1 MATSKKITAT
11 KPVQASKP
19 ASRASA
25 VSASKIKP
33 MAQAPK
39 VASTPVVP
47 STNKSQAES
56 AGAKK
61 NPAKLKSEL
70 KSGLKGGLKGESK
83 TDLAKESPANPLKKA
98 DGVKKLNGVDGVK
111 GINGVNGVGGVNGTN
126 GVANG
131 AALPAAAT
139 VAVPKTDTGLE
150 KDLAKKPA
158 GSLKSPLRIF
168 QVYYESWQRDLLD
181 PNFSGLDNSKSTSE
195 TKEFSVYEQLLS
207 SDYVKDAQLWG
218 ALSWRFA
225 EMTGMSGT
233 DLIKSIQSHPGND
246 VYFCNPYPQNEA
258 LFHNGWQQGET
269 THPQFLA
276 MAKAI
281 FEVTGLPVEELTS
294 ISSSDLFS
302 STNFMVAT
310 PKFWQS
316 YLPWVR
322 EVLSLANKKLP
333 PKVRDFMHSKLAD
346 ERNLHNSAT
355 YVPFI
360 VERLFPVFMKTKGRN
375 LKSYKIPLP
384 ERERELNVHLK
395 LLREMK
401 DVAYRTKS
409 AWLAVCWA
417 NYRNL
422 YFAQVNGKE
431 WCDKYLRT
439 ITPTDI
445 KFS

>member
-1 MATSKKITAT
+1 MAI
-11 KPVQASKP
+11 Q
-19 ASRASA
+19 
-25 VSASKIKP
+25 
-33 MAQAPK
+33 
-39 VASTPVVP
+39 
-47 STNKSQAES
+47 
-56 AGAKK
+56 KK
-61 NPAKLKSEL
+61 NPAIKPGHSAKAASRAALSGKDKPNSQIIPKASASDLPAGSTKL
-70 KSGLKGGLKGESK
+70 
-83 TDLAKESPANPLKKA
+83 SPAKA
-98 DGVKKLNGVDGVK
+98 MKEINEQLSSKASDSVKEKIAEASKVMGAKPKEKANGK
-111 GINGVNGVGGVNGTN
+111 
-126 GVANG
+126 GVAKSNG
-131 AALPAAAT
+131 SALPDAAT
-139 VAVPKTDTGLE
+139 EVVPKTDSGLE
-150 KDLAKKPA
+150 KDLSKKPA

-168 QVYYESWQRDLLD
+168 QVYYEGWQRDLLD
-181 PNFSGLDNSKSTSE
+181 PNFSGLDNSKSASE
-195 TKEFSVYEQLLS
+195 TKEFSVYEQLLA

-225 EMTGMSGT
+225 EMTGMSGG

-246 VYFCNPYPQNEA
+246 VYFCNPFPQNEA

-269 THPQFLA
+269 AHPQFLA
-276 MAKAI
+276 MAKVI

-302 STNFMVAT
+302 STQFMVAT
-310 PKFWQS
+310 PKFWQA

-322 EVLSLANKKLP
+322 NVLSLANKKLP
-333 PKVRDFMHSKLAD
+333 PKVRDLMHSKLAD
-346 ERNLHNSAT
+346 ERNLHNGAT

-360 VERLFPVFMKTKGRN
+360 VERLFPVFMKTQGQSLR
-375 LKSYKIPLP
+375 SYKIPLP

-409 AWLAVCWA
+409 AWLGVCWA

-431 WCDKYLRT
+431 WCDKYLRA
-439 ITPTDI
+439 ITPTEI

>member
-1 MATSKKITAT
+1 MANNKSSVTKTA
-11 KPVQASKP
+11 KAASV
-19 ASRASA
+19 ASRAGLPAKNKSMSS
-25 VSASKIKP
+25 SASAGGKSLAETK
-33 MAQAPK
+33 AKADDK
-39 VASTPVVP
+39 SAKLSVVP
-47 STNKSQAES
+47 NKLNATKAMDEINQQLS
-56 AGAKK
+56 KK
-61 NPAKLKSEL
+61 ASEV
-70 KSGLKGGLKGESK
+70 
-83 TDLAKESPANPLKKA
+83 AKEKA
-98 DGVKKLNGVDGVK
+98 AEASEVMQAKSK
-111 GINGVNGVGGVNGTN
+111 GKAGSKGTGKTN
-126 GVANG
+126 GID
-131 AALPAAAT
+131 LPSAAT
-139 VAVPKTDTGLE
+139 ETLPKTDSGLE

-158 GSLKSPLRIF
+158 GSIKSPLRIF
-168 QVYYESWQRDLLD
+168 QVYYEGWQRDLLD
-181 PNFSGLDNSKSTSE
+181 PNFSGLDNSKSDSE
-195 TKEFSVYEQLLS
+195 TKEFAVYEQLLA

-225 EMTGMSGT
+225 EMTGMSGG

-269 THPQFLA
+269 AHPQFLA
-276 MAKAI
+276 MAKAV

-302 STNFMVAT
+302 STHFMVAT
-310 PKFWQS
+310 PQFWQE
-316 YLPWVR
+316 YLPWVKN
-322 EVLSLANKKLP
+322 VLSMANKKLP
-333 PKVRDFMHSKLAD
+333 PKVRDLMHSKLAD
-346 ERNLHNSAT
+346 ERNLHNGAT

-360 VERLFPVFMKTKGRN
+360 VERLFPVFMKTEGKS
-375 LKSYKIPLP
+375 LKPYKIPLP

-409 AWLAVCWA
+409 AWLGVCWA

-431 WCDKYLRT
+431 WCDKYLRA
-439 ITPTDI
+439 ITPTEI

>member
-1 MATSKKITAT
+1 MAIKKTSAT
-11 KPVQASKP
+11 QSAKSASV
-19 ASRASA
+19 ASRAALPTKNKLSSRP
-25 VSASKIKP
+25 VSAS
-33 MAQAPK
+33 
-39 VASTPVVP
+39 
-47 STNKSQAES
+47 AES
-56 AGAKK
+56 AAKTK
-61 NPAKLKSEL
+61 A
-70 KSGLKGGLKGESK
+70 ESK
-83 TDLAKESPANPLKKA
+83 TSNVPKEPQKLSAAKAIEEMNQHLSKKAAESAKEKA
-98 DGVKKLNGVDGVK
+98 AEAGEVMRAKSK
-111 GINGVNGVGGVNGTN
+111 GKAGSKGAGKTN
-126 GVANG
+126 GLDLPG
-131 AALPAAAT
+131 AATEVL
-139 VAVPKTDTGLE
+139 PKTDSGLE

-181 PNFSGLDNSKSTSE
+181 PNFSGLDNSKSASE
-195 TKEFSVYEQLLS
+195 TKEFAVYEQLLA
-207 SDYVKDAQLWG
+207 SDYVKDAELWG

-225 EMTGMSGT
+225 EMTGMSGG

-269 THPQFLA
+269 AHPQFLA
-276 MAKAI
+276 MAKVI

-294 ISSSDLFS
+294 ISSSELFS
-302 STNFMVAT
+302 STHFMVAT
-310 PKFWQS
+310 PKFWQA
-316 YLPWVR
+316 YLPWVKN
-322 EVLSLANKKLP
+322 VLSLANKKLP
-333 PKVRDFMHSKLAD
+333 PKVRDLMHSKLAD
-346 ERNLHNSAT
+346 ERNLHNGAT

-360 VERLFPVFMKTKGRN
+360 VERLFPVFMKTQGKT
-375 LKSYKIPLP
+375 LKAYKIPLP

-409 AWLAVCWA
+409 AWLGVCWA

-431 WCDKYLRT
+431 WCDKYLRA
-439 ITPTDI
+439 ITPTEI